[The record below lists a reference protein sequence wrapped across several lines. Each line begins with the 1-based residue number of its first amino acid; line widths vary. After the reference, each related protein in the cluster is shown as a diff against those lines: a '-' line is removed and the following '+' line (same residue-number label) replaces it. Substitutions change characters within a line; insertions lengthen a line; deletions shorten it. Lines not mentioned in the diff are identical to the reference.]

1 MNNRT
6 IWICMSITFLG
17 TIVVQSLDNFVE
29 LQMTFLEQ
37 GIRSLFG
44 IKFSSLQSS
53 ISKCVSL
60 GTSNQEC
67 HAVNYDTVSNV
78 CEVIIAHGTVLKFEN
93 DINYTFAAFNN
104 SQNLIKTR
112 TVQACKENNVQW
124 KEQWTWSYVPP
135 NNPVCVH
142 DATMNRRVCKAV
154 VGDNE
159 LPGVVHTSDRRCKF
173 ILRGITSFAQFYFEL
188 VVMTEDQSISWYP
201 YHVGDII
208 PHGSF
213 IGGQTD
219 KGISLYICRSS
230 IRGDYFSGYYDPSIK
245 QASINSGVFEHPSQI
260 ELLSFAPDGP
270 TSTGFIG
277 TVPCPR
283 PNVRSIYAGLEWVE
297 YWAADPVEPAAAVIS
312 GNVPQPVAVAS
323 TFTTT
328 DIVAKCLYEYS
339 KFCTTY
345 RGIIVCNQWG
355 KVLVPSV
362 SYKFHCWFQRSKQR
376 NNRCPND
383 RKWPTLY
390 HKE

>member
-1 MNNRT
+1 MKKYRH
-6 IWICMSITFLG
+6 C
-17 TIVVQSLDNFVE
+17 V
-29 LQMTFLEQ
+29 
-37 GIRSLFG
+37 
-44 IKFSSLQSS
+44 KFTYPLSFQTR
-53 ISKCVSL
+53 IPKVDQHT
-60 GTSNQEC
+60 G
-67 HAVNYDTVSNV
+67 
-78 CEVIIAHGTVLKFEN
+78 GKW
-93 DINYTFAAFNN
+93 
-104 SQNLIKTR
+104 LI
-112 TVQACKENNVQW
+112 
-124 KEQWTWSYVPP
+124 
-135 NNPVCVH
+135 H
-142 DATMNRRVCKAV
+142 
-154 VGDNE
+154 
-159 LPGVVHTSDRRCKF
+159 
-173 ILRGITSFAQFYFEL
+173 
-188 VVMTEDQSISWYP
+188 
-201 YHVGDII
+201 
-208 PHGSF
+208 

-230 IRGDYFSGYYDPSIK
+230 IRGAYFSGYYDPSIK

-260 ELLSFAPDGP
+260 ELLSFAPDRP
-270 TSTGFIG
+270 TSTGLIG

-390 HKE
+390 HKEWHYGIQYRYIWPKYRASNPWESWGPASIGQPLGMYGHGHTDNSKMQWLEHLDRQRIQRPQWTNHRYAYPAQRHNYWHPVQIWSTMVIGFLVRCFAWCVH